1 MRIAITGGI
10 CSGKS
15 SICKIIKD
23 SGYFVFNSDDEAK
36 ILANTNLKIKE
47 KVISLFGTD
56 SYVNGNYNT
65 SYIRN
70 IVFNDKHKLEELNK
84 CFQGLILNEYDNKSL
99 NYEISFFESALIFEH
114 NLQDKFNVIIGVYCN
129 EVETIKRLKKR
140 NGFNNN
146 EIHKIITNQLNTND
160 KMNKCNIVINT
171 TNGIDYAKLDLI
183 LNNFE
188 KVEERGQKIFNY
200 GLFSNNLD

>member
-129 EVETIKRLKKR
+129 EVETIKRLKQR
-140 NGFNNN
+140 NGFNN
-146 EIHKIITNQLNTND
+146 
-160 KMNKCNIVINT
+160 
-171 TNGIDYAKLDLI
+171 KL
-183 LNNFE
+183 
-188 KVEERGQKIFNY
+188 Y
-200 GLFSNNLD
+200 

>member
-1 MRIAITGGI
+1 MKIAITGGI

-47 KVISLFGTD
+47 QIINLFGND
-56 SYVNGNYNT
+56 SYIDDIYNT

-84 CFQGLILNEYDNKSL
+84 CFQGVVLKEYVNKSL

-114 NLQDKFNVIIGVYCN
+114 DLQDEFDVIIGIYCN
-129 EVETIKRLKKR
+129 ETEVIKRLKQR
-140 NGFNNN
+140 NRFNDD
-146 EIHKIITNQLNTND
+146 EIHKIINNQLNTKE

-200 GLFSNNLD
+200 GLFRDNLD

>member
-99 NYEISFFESALIFEH
+99 NYEISFFESALIFEN

-146 EIHKIITNQLNTND
+146 EIHKIINNQLNTKD

>member
-146 EIHKIITNQLNTND
+146 EIHKIINNQLNTKD

-200 GLFSNNLD
+200 GLFSDNLD

>member
-146 EIHKIITNQLNTND
+146 EIHKIINNQLNTKD